1 MHFSK
6 LESIHPIE
14 TNSQV
19 KGSNKLFDFLQQSNQ
34 RKNCDSKIYYKIFPC
49 SPTYTLFTICE
60 LGYLLHVHKCIN
72 NFESLLFPY
81 INEFFFSD
89 FYCINVTGFM
99 Y

>member
-6 LESIHPIE
+6 LESIHVSG

-19 KGSNKLFDFLQQSNQ
+19 KGNNKLFDFLEQSNQ
-34 RKNCDSKIYYKIFPC
+34 RKNCDSKNYYKISLFR
-49 SPTYTLFTICE
+49 TYILFTICE

-72 NFESLLFPY
+72 NFESLLFLCNND
-81 INEFFFSD
+81 IFVSD
-89 FYCINVTGFM
+89 FYYINVSGII

>member
-6 LESIHPIE
+6 LESIHVIG

-19 KGSNKLFDFLQQSNQ
+19 KGSNKLFDFLEQSIFF
-34 RKNCDSKIYYKIFPC
+34 KIVITKFILRFSLFLNYI
-49 SPTYTLFTICE
+49 LFTICE

-81 INEFFFSD
+81 INEFFVSD
-89 FYCINVTGFM
+89 FYCINVIGFM
-99 Y
+99 F